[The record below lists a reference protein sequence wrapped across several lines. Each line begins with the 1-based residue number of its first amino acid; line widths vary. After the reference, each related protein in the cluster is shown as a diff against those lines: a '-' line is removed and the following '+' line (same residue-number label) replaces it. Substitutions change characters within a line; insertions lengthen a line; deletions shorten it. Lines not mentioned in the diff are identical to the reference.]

1 MWRGRRRL
9 RRLEGELFAARAD
22 QADLRRRLELFEQIA
37 QSAGAAIGDVPAMP
51 MPPELV
57 AAAREGRARD
67 FPVHLDILG
76 TKAIAV
82 IGADGD
88 PREWWT
94 AIWQFA
100 APEEPAS

>member
-9 RRLEGELFAARAD
+9 RRLEGELVAARAD
-22 QADLRRRLELFEQIA
+22 HADLRRRLELFEQIA
-37 QSAGAAIGDVPAMP
+37 QSAGAAVSDPPAMP

-57 AAAREGRARD
+57 AAARESRASD
-67 FPVHLDILG
+67 YPVHLDVLG
-76 TKAIAV
+76 TQAIAV

-94 AIWQFA
+94 AIWRIA
-100 APEEPAS
+100 APAERAS